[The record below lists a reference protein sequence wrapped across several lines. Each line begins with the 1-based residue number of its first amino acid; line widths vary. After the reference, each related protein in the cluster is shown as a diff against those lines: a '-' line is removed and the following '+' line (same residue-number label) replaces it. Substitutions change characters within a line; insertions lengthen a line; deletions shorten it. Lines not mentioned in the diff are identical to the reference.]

1 MPRQPIRAHLRYS
14 IEHEWIDTSATPSRI
29 GITAVAADAL
39 GEVVFVDL
47 PEVGAAV
54 QAGEVCGEL
63 ESTKAV
69 SDLYSP
75 VTGTVVS
82 LNEAAVDDPSVISAD
97 PYGEGWLL
105 AVEVTGEG
113 ELLSPQEYAER
124 FDADIVEGAEGTE
137 ASEAS
142 APPHLAEIGRVPRRY
157 RSCEPIA
164 MRFTTDLGEGTSN
177 RMTGGPVADRFRP
190 AAGLGCAPR

>member
-124 FDADIVEGAEGTE
+124 FDA
-137 ASEAS
+137 AS
-142 APPHLAEIGRVPRRY
+142 
-157 RSCEPIA
+157 RSVV
-164 MRFTTDLGEGTSN
+164 RTDLDAVYDRSPRGEEGRSS
-177 RMTGGPVADRFRP
+177 RMAGGPVQACCWARVRS
-190 AAGLGCAPR
+190 AMRAS

>member
-14 IEHEWIDTSATPSRI
+14 AEHEWIDSGAPARV

-47 PEVGAAV
+47 PEVGAEV
-54 QAGEVCGEL
+54 EAGQVCGEL

-75 VTGTVVS
+75 VTGTVASRNDAV
-82 LNEAAVDDPSVISAD
+82 VDDPSVINTD
-97 PYGEGWLL
+97 PYGEGWLF

-113 ELLSPQEYAER
+113 ELLSPEEYAER
-124 FDADIVEGAEGTE
+124 FDAEI
-137 ASEAS
+137 
-142 APPHLAEIGRVPRRY
+142 APA
-157 RSCEPIA
+157 
-164 MRFTTDLGEGTSN
+164 
-177 RMTGGPVADRFRP
+177 
-190 AAGLGCAPR
+190 

>member
-113 ELLSPQEYAER
+113 ELLSPQEYADR

-137 ASEAS
+137 DTED
-142 APPHLAEIGRVPRRY
+142 
-157 RSCEPIA
+157 
-164 MRFTTDLGEGTSN
+164 TTD
-177 RMTGGPVADRFRP
+177 R
-190 AAGLGCAPR
+190 

>member
-75 VTGTVVS
+75 VTGTVAS
-82 LNEAAVDDPSVISAD
+82 LNEAAVDDPGVISTD
-97 PYGEGWLL
+97 PYGEGWLFT
-105 AVEVTGEG
+105 VEVAGEG
-113 ELLSPQEYAER
+113 ELLSPEEYAER
-124 FDADIVEGAEGTE
+124 FDAEID
-137 ASEAS
+137 
-142 APPHLAEIGRVPRRY
+142 LAISIDPDVIGGFVLRAGSTAVDATVRTRLADA
-157 RSCEPIA
+157 RARIA
-164 MRFTTDLGEGTSN
+164 
-177 RMTGGPVADRFRP
+177 V
-190 AAGLGCAPR
+190 